1 MFEKI
6 TKKDKRTIL
15 EKEIESVVEIMGQHQ
30 PDSKEYTAMAK
41 NLETLHKAYEI
52 QVGRKV
58 KPDTKWLIAGNLAG
72 LLFVLCYENAHVI
85 TSKAFGLIIKGR
97 V

>member
-15 EKEIESVVEIMGQHQ
+15 EKEMEDVVKIMSTHQ
-30 PDSKEYTAMAK
+30 PDSKEYSVMAE
-41 NLETLHKAYEI
+41 NLERLNKVYAQQCE
-52 QVGRKV
+52 RKT
-58 KPDTKWLIAGNLAG
+58 KPDTKWLIAGNLLIVGLVLGFERAG
-72 LLFVLCYENAHVI
+72 II
-85 TSKAFGLIIKGR
+85 TTKALGYIIKGR